1 MNKIE
6 RVVDDLDPRLSVMLR
21 ALKMRWRNDVSRRLL
36 QSLVS
41 RGDVVVDVGANRGVY
56 TYLLSA
62 LVGRGGRVHAVEPF
76 PGNDRRLR
84 TVARW
89 RGNVVVHSL
98 AVSDRAGEEVLR
110 IPVHNGHLIDALAT
124 LEPNRPWPGQSHVV
138 RVSTLDDLLA
148 GERPVSFLK
157 CDVEGHEQRV
167 FAGATSVIERERPVV
182 LAEVEQR
189 HRDDAID
196 STFEFFA
203 GYGYHGWFLAPDGLY
218 PLAQFDLDRDQLS
231 LATDPFTPYMMPVG
245 YVCDFLFCPAGTS
258 PPHCM
263 LGGGRARPGGRG
275 DGG

>member
-36 QSLVS
+36 HSMVKCD
-41 RGDVVVDVGANRGVY
+41 DVVVDVGANRGVY
-56 TYLLSA
+56 TYLMSA
-62 LVGRGGRVHAVEPF
+62 LVGPGGRVHAVEPF
-76 PGNDRRLR
+76 PGNDRRLEA
-84 TVARW
+84 VARW

-110 IPVHNGHLIDALAT
+110 IPVHDGHLIDALAT

-148 GERPVSFLK
+148 DERRVSFLK

-167 FAGATSVIERERPVV
+167 FAGAAGLIERGQPVV

-189 HRDDAID
+189 HREDAID
-196 STFEFFA
+196 RTFEFFA
-203 GYGYHGWFLAPDGLY
+203 VRGYQGWFVAPDGLY
-218 PLAQFDLDRDQLS
+218 PLAEFDLDRDQLS

-245 YVCDFLFCPAGTS
+245 YVCDFVFCPSGTS
-258 PPHCM
+258 PPPAM
-263 LGGGRARPGGRG
+263 LGSRGRPGGRG
-275 DGG
+275 ESG

>member
-36 QSLVS
+36 QSMIN

-56 TYLLSA
+56 TYLMSV
-62 LVGRGGRVHAVEPF
+62 LVGQSGRVHAVEPF

-98 AVSDRAGEEVLR
+98 AVSDRAGQEVLR
-110 IPVHNGHLIDALAT
+110 IPVYDGLLIDALAT
-124 LEPNRPWPGQSHVV
+124 LEPNRPWPGRSQVV
-138 RVSTLDDLLA
+138 RVSTLDELLTD
-148 GERPVSFLK
+148 ERRVSFLK

-167 FAGATSVIERERPVV
+167 FMGATGLIEREHPVV
-182 LAEVEQR
+182 LAEIEQR
-189 HRDDAID
+189 HREDAID

-203 GYGYHGWFLAPDGLY
+203 AYGYQGWFVAPDGLY
-218 PLAQFDLDRDQLS
+218 PLAEFDLDRDQLS
-231 LATDPFTPYMMPVG
+231 LATGPFTPYMMPVG
-245 YVCDFLFCPAGTS
+245 YVCDFVFCPSGTR
-258 PPHCM
+258 PPPCL
-263 LGGGRARPGGRG
+263 LGDRSRSASSGESG
-275 DGG
+275 